1 MRWLLLLGAI
11 AVLVALLWPLLTGAR
26 RGLPPAGGTHR
37 DELVKDPVCQ
47 TYVVLS
53 RAVTRHVDGVPVYFC
68 SAQCADRYPRRER
81 PA

>member
-1 MRWLLLLGAI
+1 MRGLLLLGAL
-11 AVLVALLWPLLTGAR
+11 AVLVALLWPLLTRAR

-53 RAVTRHVDGVPVYFC
+53 RAVKRQVGGAPVYFC
-68 SAQCADRYPRRER
+68 SPQCADRYARGER
-81 PA
+81 SA

>member
-11 AVLVALLWPLLTGAR
+11 AVLVALLWPLLTRLR
-26 RGLPPAGGTHR
+26 RGLPPAGGTYR

-53 RAVTRHVDGVPVYFC
+53 RAVKRQVDGAPVYFC
-68 SAQCADRYPRRER
+68 SAQCADRYAQRGR

>member
-1 MRWLLLLGAI
+1 MRGLLLLGAL
-11 AVLVALLWPLLTGAR
+11 AVLVALLWPLLTRLR

-53 RAVTRHVDGVPVYFC
+53 RAVKRQVDGAPVYFC
-68 SAQCADRYPRRER
+68 SPQCADRYARGER
-81 PA
+81 SA